1 MKTLLILFI
10 FSSFA
15 SLAEAKCNTKAIGYY
30 NQSGFGISFG
40 GGGSSAGYYDKNTIN
55 VPLSINGEQACFKK
69 VNAFKMKSEKKKD
82 KAEENSIVITPMKT
96 EFEKIPSAHQKQYIF
111 VEKNPSK
118 LLTKFH
124 VMSFICAGEI
134 PLSIEATSDTVL
146 KIHTQADSVD
156 IKVAHVFATG
166 AAAENLNKGNKGNTA
181 SRETFDFFSKL
192 YMEKSQ
198 KELSADKPCCTEYK
212 VPSIISDTSIH
223 ALSGVERA
231 IASSF
236 TTMASNVPNGCS
248 NDFATSM
255 KNYQLENYEANDS
268 LQDYKV
274 KKKWFS
280 DDLVFEW

>member
-1 MKTLLILFI
+1 MKTTLALFI
-10 FSSFA
+10 LTCSFSQAF
-15 SLAEAKCNTKAIGYY
+15 AKCNTNAIGYR
-30 NQSGFGISFG
+30 NESGFGISFG
-40 GGGSSAGYYDKNTIN
+40 GRSSSAGFYDKNTVN

-82 KAEENSIVITPMKT
+82 KAEKNSIVITPMKT
-96 EFEKIPSAHQKQYIF
+96 EFEKIPNAHQKQYIF
-111 VEKNPSK
+111 VEKNPSE

-124 VMSFICAGEI
+124 VMSFICAGEV

-146 KIHTQADSVD
+146 KINMQPDSADVR
-156 IKVAHVFATG
+156 VTHVFATG
-166 AAAENLNKGNKGNTA
+166 AAAENLNKGNKGKTA
-181 SRETFDFFSKL
+181 NSETFDFFSKL

-198 KELSADKPCCTEYK
+198 KELSVDQDCCRDYK

-223 ALSGVERA
+223 AFSGVERA

-248 NDFATSM
+248 NAFAQSM
-255 KNYQLENYEANDS
+255 KNYQLENFETNES
-268 LQDYKV
+268 LKDYKV